1 MTHTHH
7 ALNIQQYQDKSHNYL
22 YSPVHAQGAEFDKIK
37 QLIEAHKLAHIL
49 DLGCGGGHVS
59 YQVAPVTTSVI
70 AYDITPTM
78 TEVVASQAK
87 KRGLTNISTQI
98 GTAEK
103 LPFADHQFDAI
114 ITRYSA
120 HHWQNVPQALFEM
133 HRVLADDGKVVIVD
147 VLGNSNPVLNNFL
160 QTIETIRDPSHVKDY
175 SLAEWLY
182 FAEITGFCVATVEM
196 QKLSLNFDSWVA
208 RMHTADTSI
217 QVIRALQKNCAAS
230 VRQYFEIDEAGNF
243 STDVIYLVL
252 SK

>member
-22 YSPVHAQGAEFDKIK
+22 NSAVHAQGAEFDKIK

-59 YQVAPVTTSVI
+59 YQVAPVATSVI

-87 KRGLTNISTQI
+87 TRGLTNITTQI

-120 HHWQNVPQALFEM
+120 HHWQNLPQALFEM
-133 HRVLADDGKVVIVD
+133 HRALADDGKVVIVD
-147 VLGNSNPVLNNFL
+147 VLGNSNPVLNNFYRPL
-160 QTIETIRDPSHVKDY
+160 
-175 SLAEWLY
+175 
-182 FAEITGFCVATVEM
+182 
-196 QKLSLNFDSWVA
+196 KLSAIPVMSKITVLPSGC
-208 RMHTADTSI
+208 I
-217 QVIRALQKNCAAS
+217 LQKSPALAW
-230 VRQYFEIDEAGNF
+230 R
-243 STDVIYLVL
+243 L
-252 SK
+252 SRCKNWR

>member
-1 MTHTHH
+1 
-7 ALNIQQYQDKSHNYL
+7 
-22 YSPVHAQGAEFDKIK
+22 
-37 QLIEAHKLAHIL
+37 
-49 DLGCGGGHVS
+49 
-59 YQVAPVTTSVI
+59 
-70 AYDITPTM
+70 
-78 TEVVASQAK
+78 
-87 KRGLTNISTQI
+87 
-98 GTAEK
+98 
-103 LPFADHQFDAI
+103 
-114 ITRYSA
+114 
-120 HHWQNVPQALFEM
+120 M
-133 HRVLADDGKVVIVD
+133 HRALADGGKVVIVD

-182 FAEITGFCVATVEM
+182 FAEITGFSVATVEM
-196 QKLSLNFDSWVA
+196 QKLALNFDSWVA